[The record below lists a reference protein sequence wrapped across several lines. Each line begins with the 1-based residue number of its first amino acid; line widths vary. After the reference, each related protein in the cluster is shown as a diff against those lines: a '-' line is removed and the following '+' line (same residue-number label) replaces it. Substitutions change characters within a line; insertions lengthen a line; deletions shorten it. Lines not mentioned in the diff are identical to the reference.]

1 MQTLPTRSIIATFEK
16 YNLLQYFFNEGE
28 LSIWIKSLNERE
40 INNLLNLNID
50 PNKIE
55 FSPSLLLNRNLLT
68 KEDYNARVE
77 AIASISNAEG
87 YHHLFNALVEKEF
100 LDSPKFFQDIETLK
114 RAKCAQTPLWII
126 GKSAFINSPFHDEDF
141 EMLVTA
147 RDTSEKRFDYVLWDA
162 LATTAKNQDSI
173 TSGYHRIDMQTILK
187 SPSEILQMSNL
198 HPKSSLNNL
207 AIDKV
212 SLTDPYHLENMS
224 ILAEHHKIG
233 NFLFALMSDEMVV
246 KVNWYRKIIDE
257 MINHEEN
264 QRYAF
269 LLCLFALGEEK
280 AKYALRLNQLNF
292 YEEIES
298 QYNIDELFELIKLK
312 LNIVPIDPPPAFGGL
327 IKEKITKLL
336 NLKS

>member
-1 MQTLPTRSIIATFEK
+1 M
-16 YNLLQYFFNEGE
+16 
-28 LSIWIKSLNERE
+28 
-40 INNLLNLNID
+40 
-50 PNKIE
+50 
-55 FSPSLLLNRNLLT
+55 NRNLLT

-173 TSGYHRIDMQTILK
+173 ASGYHKIDMQTILK

-198 HPKSSLNNL
+198 HPKSSINNL

-212 SLTDPYHLENMS
+212 SLSDPYHLENMR
-224 ILAEHHKIG
+224 ILAKHYEIG

-257 MINHEEN
+257 MINH
-264 QRYAF
+264 
-269 LLCLFALGEEK
+269 GEEK